1 MLPVWL
7 GSAAEGRRLRAAD
20 AEFERVVG
28 MGVGPLDPGT
38 EEQEVGAGGGGGGGA
53 QTGMARIRLL
63 NQGALMQAAAGF
75 CLATHSVAQRPRPP
89 RG

>member
-7 GSAAEGRRLRAAD
+7 GSAAEERRLRAAD

-38 EEQEVGAGGGGGGGA
+38 EEQEVGAGGGGGA
-53 QTGMARIRLL
+53 QKGMARIRLL

-75 CLATHSVAQRPRPP
+75 CLATHSVAQRLRPP
-89 RG
+89 HG